1 MMMKITGA
9 LIGAAAGAVLLALG
23 SLSAQAA
30 PAAALQ
36 AQDGGMIMLVADG
49 CGLDRWRDRDGRCHW
64 DRERDRIE
72 IAPRIMIEEPRILP
86 KIIIEEPRHCP
97 FGTHWSP
104 RRRECILN

>member
-1 MMMKITGA
+1 MTMKITGA

-30 PAAALQ
+30 PAAAIQ
-36 AQDGGMIMLVADG
+36 AENGGMITLVADG
-49 CGLDRWRDRDGRCHW
+49 CGEGRWRDREGRCHW

-72 IAPRIMIEEPRILP
+72 MVVPRIEVPRIVIEEPR
-86 KIIIEEPRHCP
+86 RVCP